1 MQMYYLFTKNNPYPK
16 KNPCLR
22 TGNIVPLVCEKM
34 TYGYLC
40 QSDNQQIYVLIN
52 VAEEATEVR
61 LPVLKIAEY
70 KDLLTGKS
78 YQAEKRVNAG
88 YFNEDMISCQG
99 ALKLSL
105 RAFEGIILK
114 QEE

>member
-1 MQMYYLFTKNNPYPK
+1 MIPIAEDAWNGTPQNRMQMYYLFTKNNPYPK

-61 LPVLKIAEY
+61 LPVL
-70 KDLLTGKS
+70 
-78 YQAEKRVNAG
+78 
-88 YFNEDMISCQG
+88 
-99 ALKLSL
+99 
-105 RAFEGIILK
+105 
-114 QEE
+114 

>member
-1 MQMYYLFTKNNPYPK
+1 
-16 KNPCLR
+16 
-22 TGNIVPLVCEKM
+22 M

-70 KDLLTGKS
+70 KDLLTGNC

>member
-1 MQMYYLFTKNNPYPK
+1 MYSLMWQK
-16 KNPCLR
+16 K
-22 TGNIVPLVCEKM
+22 
-34 TYGYLC
+34 
-40 QSDNQQIYVLIN
+40 
-52 VAEEATEVR
+52 R
-61 LPVLKIAEY
+61 LKCGFPFFKIAEY

-114 QEE
+114 TGGNEKMRKK